1 MLRLQLKTGFIR
13 HEPAEYNFMK
23 RYPPLTRDNAPRFH
37 KFTKKTVPY
46 MELYEKALTKHP
58 RYDESIYPAYWQQ
71 EPLALTLAK
80 KQYTF
85 MQEGDSEEIA
95 FRKAEKYVDE
105 IENKSY
111 VELLAIRNTL
121 NDMNVKPPFMTDSE
135 IAEKISYWKTKLHET
150 KYEDLEL
157 ADQGEVDFFIQTKI
171 LKWTEVQRERRMK
184 DVIFYNEFNKLR
196 EILFP
201 INATIQKELAMES
214 EKEFR
219 SFYFKIRKLD
229 PSKLTYAT
237 PFYIDD
243 YVSLFTKMSQQPNL
257 KKWSIRD
264 LNHLSD
270 WIENTLALRQI
281 VEKRTHQTVQRYLDH
296 LRITFFPILNKVV
309 NTPTTTSSSS
319 SPSNSGSSSR
329 SGSSSGGGGG
339 SMGSSSSSRYNFSIP
354 TVDGIKK
361 LLYQNQIGYK
371 AEEDGKVYVK
381 RFYRIPALLFPKETF
396 AANLINDRETLE

>member
-1 MLRLQLKTGFIR
+1 
-13 HEPAEYNFMK
+13 
-23 RYPPLTRDNAPRFH
+23 
-37 KFTKKTVPY
+37 

-111 VELLAIRNTL
+111 VELLAIRETL
-121 NDMNVKPPFMTDSE
+121 NDMNAKPPFMTDSE
-135 IAEKISYWKTKLHET
+135 IAEKISYWKAKLHET

-201 INATIQKELAMES
+201 INATIQKELAIES

-229 PSKLTYAT
+229 PSKLTCAA
-237 PFYIDD
+237 PFYLED
-243 YVSLFTKMSQQPNL
+243 YISLFTKISQQPNL
-257 KKWSIRD
+257 KKWSLRD
-264 LNHLSD
+264 LNHFTD
-270 WIENTLALRQI
+270 WIENTLAMRQI
-281 VEKRTHQTVQRYLDH
+281 VEKRSYQTVQRYLDH

-309 NTPTTTSSSS
+309 NTPTTTSTTSTTTIPSSS
-319 SPSNSGSSSR
+319 SSSSNSGSQNS
-329 SGSSSGGGGG
+329 
-339 SMGSSSSSRYNFSIP
+339 FPIP
-354 TVDGIKK
+354 TVDSIKK
-361 LLYQNQIGYK
+361 LLYQNQIGYRV
-371 AEEDGKVYVK
+371 EEDGKVYVK

-396 AANLINDRETLE
+396 AANLINDRKTLE